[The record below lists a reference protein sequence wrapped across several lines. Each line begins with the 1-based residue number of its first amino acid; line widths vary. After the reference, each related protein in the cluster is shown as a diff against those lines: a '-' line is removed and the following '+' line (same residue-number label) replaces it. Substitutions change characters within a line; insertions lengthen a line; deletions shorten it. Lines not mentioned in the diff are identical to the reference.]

1 MYSSPRLAH
10 TLVQNDAI
18 IEDQQI
24 DNSNSDNDSNFDSAE
39 EDLENEQSINNDQ
52 PSVESSHQHDEPP
65 QPIQPERRYP
75 VRKRAVPS
83 TFQYEEIVNKK
94 PYKK

>member
-10 TLVQNDAI
+10 TLLQNHAN

-52 PSVESSHQHDEPP
+52 PSVESGHQHNEDEPS

-94 PYKK
+94 SK